1 MMADSSNGVLF
12 GRDSQGTKTTPDHI
26 GELKKIHQEKVSYRR
41 TCTQCDSN
49 YINSQIG

>member
-26 GELKKIHQEKVSYRR
+26 GELKKK
-41 TCTQCDSN
+41 
-49 YINSQIG
+49 YIKRKWVIGEQVHSVILII

>member
-26 GELKKIHQEKVSYRR
+26 DELKKNTSRESEL
-41 TCTQCDSN
+41 
-49 YINSQIG
+49 